1 MKTKKSKKNI
11 KRKTYKG
18 GMPRV
23 LRPRKTTQP
32 HPYQYAEE
40 GAAVEP
46 RIFLRQV
53 ELDTIR
59 SLIISIDAFLHEL
72 GIVQEFYGVGVNT
85 MIYLRFAEEDSYFY
99 YTSFTLD
106 ESELPDPPEL
116 PRSVD
121 ATPPRFKNRLKR
133 ILQTNNTN
141 LYIKATMC
149 ILNGLNFAYLIQCKL
164 ILTSLLHDI
173 YVTKKDDDTNASQ
186 ENSLRNF
193 NFLLGFWF
201 VDMTA
206 GIQYPTDNEYD
217 EEVEKRIQALRDTP
231 PAKAAAASAEMD
243 SEGSDYSPSE
253 TEESESEDGS
263 FVEDPGPD
271 ATVVT
276 TDSDKW
282 VFNINTLNLAEKM
295 LESVILP
302 KSYSRWEVISKGDY
316 LQDIQDKRT
325 RGKGLPWSFLSP
337 SELSGM
343 ETVTPIGSLD
353 ECFDYLQGTT
363 DSKETTSGG
372 KKKKR
377 KYSRKIKR

>member
-1 MKTKKSKKNI
+1 MKTKKYI

-18 GMPRV
+18 GMPRI
-23 LRPRKTTQP
+23 LRPRKTTP
-32 HPYQYAEE
+32 HPYAEE
-40 GAAVEP
+40 SAPDEP
-46 RIFLRQV
+46 QVLLRQY
-53 ELDTIR
+53 ELETIR
-59 SLIISIDAFLHEL
+59 RIISLIDAFLHEL
-72 GIVQEFYGVGVNT
+72 GIVQEFYVVGVNT

-116 PRSVD
+116 PRSVV

-149 ILNGLNFAYLIQCKL
+149 ILNGLNFAYFIQCKL

-201 VDMTA
+201 YDMTA

-217 EEVEKRIQALRDTP
+217 AEVEKRIQALRDTK

-253 TEESESEDGS
+253 TEESEDGS

-276 TDSDKW
+276 TDSGKW

-295 LESVILP
+295 IESVILP

-343 ETVTPIGSLD
+343 ETVTPIGSLN
-353 ECFDYLQGTT
+353 ECFDYLQGKT
-363 DSKETTSGG
+363 DSKETSSGG
-372 KKKKR
+372 KKKRK
-377 KYSRKIKR
+377 KYSRKAKR